1 MEGKMEGRSSMLSK
15 SKKISIEKEE
25 DAKKL
30 EAFMK
35 RRKANRDEEM
45 ASLRAERRKLN
56 GMSTSGSGK

>member
-1 MEGKMEGRSSMLSK
+1 MEGRSSMLSK
-15 SKKISIEKEE
+15 SKKISIEKEK

>member
-15 SKKISIEKEE
+15 SKKISIEEEE